1 MVDPRFIEESDV
13 GALDARPNLMELTP
27 KEFEALISN
36 LFEKMRHRRRG
47 PTPTPTTPHEGPP
60 LSSVGVSS
68 RLSPEKGR
76 SSAPRVARDA
86 SVHAGL
92 RGARKMRVRR
102 QATLR
107 AGESET

>member
-68 RLSPEKGR
+68 RLSPRPGR
-76 SSAPRVARDA
+76 RTTTPRVARDA

-102 QATLR
+102 QATL
-107 AGESET
+107 ESA